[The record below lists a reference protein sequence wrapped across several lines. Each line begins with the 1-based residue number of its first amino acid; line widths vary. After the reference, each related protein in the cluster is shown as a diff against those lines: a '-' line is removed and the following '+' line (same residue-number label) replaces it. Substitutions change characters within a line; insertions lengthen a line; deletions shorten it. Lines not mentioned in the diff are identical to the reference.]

1 MYVCIC
7 NNVTDKDIA
16 KAVEKGCHSLES
28 LQKQT
33 QLGTQCG
40 SCVNEACALLKQ
52 FRLQGDEATTVRVPL
67 AVKPCYDV
75 EIA

>member
-16 KAVEKGCHSLES
+16 KAVENGCHSLDT
-28 LQKQT
+28 LQQHT

-40 SCVNEACALLKQ
+40 SCINEACAILKQ
-52 FRLQGDEATTVRVPL
+52 LKTKGSLPVHAPLEA
-67 AVKPCYDV
+67 AACYDH
-75 EIA
+75 A